1 MGLQLFAL
9 RRALLVFLWVAAV
22 LSPGSGAG
30 AQDAKL
36 QFIPGK
42 PIGMTPPPGFVL
54 SKRFSGFEL
63 AESGS
68 SILVTEFPPQ
78 AYPQIMAGMTEAA
91 LGRQGIR
98 VRRKS
103 EINIDGATGLSLSA
117 SQTAGGRTVNKW
129 ILLLGGKAATVM
141 VAAQDVSGTVLN
153 DENVR
158 AVFESVRFR
167 AVQSL
172 DEQLAGL
179 PFSVKT
185 LSGFRIVRTF
195 AGNGVS
201 LTKGPKDIVDDASQ
215 PVVIIVRPLAAAY
228 PTNVA
233 PAILSEQLIRSIRSI
248 AVARIGNT
256 IKAPVAGADG
266 HEVTGMAMDK
276 ATGKPV
282 TVTQWLRLDSG
293 KQIRVLALV
302 PAGGL
307 EQLLPD
313 LRALVA
319 GLTIK

>member
-9 RRALLVFLWVAAV
+9 RRALLVFLWVAAF
-22 LSPGSGAG
+22 LSPVSGVT
-30 AQDAKL
+30 AQEGKL

-42 PIGMTPPPGFVL
+42 PIGMAPPPGFVL
-54 SKRFSGFEL
+54 SKRFSGFEI
-63 AESGS
+63 AESGAS
-68 SILVTEFPPQ
+68 FLVTEFPPQ
-78 AYPQIMAGMTEAA
+78 AYSQIVAGMTEAA
-91 LGRQGIR
+91 LARQGIE
-98 VRRKS
+98 VRQKRDVKV
-103 EINIDGATGLSLSA
+103 DGAAGLSLSA
-117 SQTAGGRTVNKW
+117 TQTAGGRTVNKW

-141 VAAQDVSGTVLN
+141 VAAQDVSGKVLSE
-153 DENVR
+153 ENVR
-158 AVFESVRFR
+158 AVFASVRFR

-179 PFSVKT
+179 PFSVKS

-228 PTNVA
+228 PTNVE
-233 PAILSEQLIRSIRSI
+233 PSILSEQLIRSIKSI
-248 AVARIGNT
+248 ALARIGNT

-276 ATGKPV
+276 ATGKPL
-282 TVTQWLRLDSG
+282 TVTQWLRLDTG

-302 PAGGL
+302 PAGEL
-307 EQLLPD
+307 DQLMPD
-313 LRALVA
+313 LRSLVS